1 MTCENVKLSRQAVR
15 FIHLVGTI
23 ISVDQTDQT
32 MLPNRLLRCCTKNT
46 TQVINKLRV
55 ILKKPSRTEKKCWSK
70 M

>member
-1 MTCENVKLSRQAVR
+1 MTCENVKRSRQAVR

-23 ISVDQTDQT
+23 ISVDQT
-32 MLPNRLLRCCTKNT
+32 MLPNRLGAVQKNT
-46 TQVINKLRV
+46 TQVINMLRV

>member
-23 ISVDQTDQT
+23 ISVDQT

-55 ILKKPSRTEKKCWSK
+55 ILKKPSRTEKK
-70 M
+70 MLV